1 MSVRSELR
9 ELEES
14 AARQARIRKKLEE
27 MDAAAAPPE
36 VSPAEATQ
44 PSLEHLPPRK
54 PWENA
59 QGHQF
64 RPLTR
69 RERENEDL
77 EQFMAKAVAEHNAY
91 RADCHEAQRGLEVA
105 KKELEARRR
114 KEERTGRRP
123 WSKEPN
129 QACSLEE
136 AARCGHI
143 GGGNTFDDSQYNP
156 YDNSRHDCSRFG
168 R

>member
-27 MDAAAAPPE
+27 MDAAATPQE
-36 VSPAEATQ
+36 VSSAEATQ
-44 PSLEHLPPRK
+44 PTLEHLPPRK

-59 QGHQF
+59 QGHQI

-69 RERENEDL
+69 RERENEEL
-77 EQFMAKAVAEHNAY
+77 EQFMVKAVAEHNAY
-91 RADCHEAQRGLEVA
+91 RADNHAVQRGLEVA
-105 KKELEARRR
+105 KKELETKRR
-114 KEERTGRRP
+114 KEERTGRRAWP
-123 WSKEPN
+123 KGPN
-129 QACSLEE
+129 EASSFKD

-156 YDNSRHDCSRFG
+156 HDNSRYDCTRFG
-168 R
+168 Q